1 VKLSNAFKVHFSA
14 VTTQIIIT
22 IGPQSMWWFKRRL
35 PNAATSVIWR
45 KQGYLLATSR
55 QMQHHYR
62 LVAVDTA
69 VNSEEERVQEGKERK
84 GKEREKQKIW
94 ILQSGMEN
102 V

>member
-1 VKLSNAFKVHFSA
+1 MDPASSDA
-14 VTTQIIIT
+14 
-22 IGPQSMWWFKRRL
+22 
-35 PNAATSVIWR
+35 

-84 GKEREKQKIW
+84 GKEREKQKI
-94 ILQSGMEN
+94 
-102 V
+102 

>member
-1 VKLSNAFKVHFSA
+1 VA
-14 VTTQIIIT
+14 VVE
-22 IGPQSMWWFKRRL
+22 GSD
-35 PNAATSVIWR
+35 A

-84 GKEREKQKIW
+84 GINKKYEFCSVEWKMYR
-94 ILQSGMEN
+94 
-102 V
+102 